1 MKEAFHNDTSH
12 VWMKAGSWK
21 MTRKGPGRDVAKE
34 ARWQKLI
41 GEATRS
47 GLSIREFCR
56 RRRLDEGQFYAWRL
70 TLQKRRGERGE
81 RCGHDGGAAT
91 FALVSAD
98 GEGESA
104 GIELVLGNGRKLR
117 ISRGV
122 DAETLKTVVGALSTE
137 A

>member
-1 MKEAFHNDTSH
+1 MKT
-12 VWMKAGSWK
+12 
-21 MTRKGPGRDVAKE
+21 KGPRRDVVKE
-34 ARWQKLI
+34 TRWRKLI
-41 GEATRS
+41 GEAARS

-70 TLQKRRGERGE
+70 TLQRRGDSGHGARRG
-81 RCGHDGGAAT
+81 HGGGEAT

-98 GEGESA
+98 GDGESA
-104 GIELVLGNGRKLR
+104 GIELVLEGGRKLR

-122 DAETLKTVVGALSTE
+122 DAETLRTVVGTLSAE